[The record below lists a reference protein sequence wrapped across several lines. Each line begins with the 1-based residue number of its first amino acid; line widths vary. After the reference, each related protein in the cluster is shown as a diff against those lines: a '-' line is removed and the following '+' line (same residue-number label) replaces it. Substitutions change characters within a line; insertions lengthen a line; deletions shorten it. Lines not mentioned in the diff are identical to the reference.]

1 MRFAWLH
8 KSTTNNLPAKPGC
21 GISLSRMV
29 YNAVWWI
36 PILLALAGTIT
47 YGAGFIGFAIVTT
60 LRLVANLVVNN
71 VLTVE
76 QAGTFPFR
84 A

>member
-8 KSTTNNLPAKPGC
+8 RSTADKPPVKLGC

-36 PILLALAGTIT
+36 PVLLALAGTIS
-47 YGAGFIGFAIVTT
+47 YGAGFIGFAIVTM